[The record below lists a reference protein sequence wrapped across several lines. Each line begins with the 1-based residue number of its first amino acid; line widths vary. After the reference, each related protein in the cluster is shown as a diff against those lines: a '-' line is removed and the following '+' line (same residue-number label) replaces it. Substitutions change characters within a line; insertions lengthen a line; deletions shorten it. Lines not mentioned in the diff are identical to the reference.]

1 MSDLDDEAIGRETR
15 ALMRRPAVTTP
26 PEDDT
31 AVPVNPDYALANRVH
46 RAIEELREAVA
57 AAPPTGGTPE

>member
-1 MSDLDDEAIGRETR
+1 M
-15 ALMRRPAVTTP
+15 TTS
-26 PEDDT
+26 PEGDT